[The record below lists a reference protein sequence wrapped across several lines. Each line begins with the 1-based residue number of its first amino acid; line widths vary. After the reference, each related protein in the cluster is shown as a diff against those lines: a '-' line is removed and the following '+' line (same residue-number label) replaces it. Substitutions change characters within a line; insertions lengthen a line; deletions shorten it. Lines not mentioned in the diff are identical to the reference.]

1 MILVRGG
8 TEAKSGVTGG
18 GVFLGSLGLGAGP
31 HSVLLCCVPGFAAV
45 HKNMPTV
52 AGGLRWAQEL
62 RQRIQGPFA
71 NFRRMAH
78 P

>member
-1 MILVRGG
+1 MGRVGP
-8 TEAKSGVTGG
+8 
-18 GVFLGSLGLGAGP
+18 GAG
-31 HSVLLCCVPGFAAV
+31 LLQSACAVSPGFAAV

-71 NFRRMAH
+71 NFRRIAH